1 MYVLNYSAHAERGP
15 STHPQREPRHPRS
28 GDGLLRNDGGHFVDV
43 SERAH
48 IYGGVE
54 GYGLGVVATDVNL
67 DGCPDLYVAN
77 DFQENDFLYI
87 NNCDGTFTESI
98 ARAVGHTSHASMG
111 VDAADYNNDGRPDV
125 MVLDMLPERADVR
138 KTSAND
144 DQRPIDHMQEH
155 AGHSPHYAA
164 NTLQLQR
171 AVVG

>member
-1 MYVLNYSAHAERGP
+1 MSLLNFPPPAGRGP
-15 STHPQREPRHPRS
+15 TTPPHRAPRHPRS
-28 GDGLLRNDGGHFVDV
+28 GDRLFRNDGGHFVDV

-111 VDAADYNNDGRPDV
+111 
-125 MVLDMLPERADVR
+125 
-138 KTSAND
+138 
-144 DQRPIDHMQEH
+144 
-155 AGHSPHYAA
+155 
-164 NTLQLQR
+164 
-171 AVVG
+171 